1 MGCFCSK
8 RTQPRPPPP
17 SPPVPKPPPPPV
29 LKPPPPPPPVPKPPP
44 PPVLKPPPPPPPVPK
59 PPPPPVLKPP
69 LPPPPVSE
77 LPPPLVSKQPPPP
90 LLKPPLPPPPVSEL
104 PPPLVSKQPPP
115 PLLKPPLP
123 PPPVSEPLPP
133 LVSKPP
139 PPPVLKPPLPPPSVS
154 ELPPPLM
161 SKPLQSKTP
170 KKRALLCGV
179 SYKNSK
185 HELKGTIND
194 VNNMKDLLINNFGFS
209 EDNLLILTEEKYD
222 PKVIPTKNNI
232 EKGLQWLVEGCS
244 DGDSLVF
251 YFAGHGASVDEA
263 LAGDEKDGKDETIC
277 PLDFLKEGK
286 ILDNYINS
294 TIVGPLKKGVTLH
307 AIVDACHSGT
317 ILDLSNVYNLETKNW
332 EDNNPKSGVRKG
344 TDGGLAI
351 SISACEDHQEAT
363 DNFEKKNTNG
373 SMTYILTDLVKAR
386 QGLTYGDLFESMHVA
401 IQDVKKGG
409 FLPSTNF
416 LRKMFGNTI
425 SQKPQ
430 LSSSEIF
437 DVYSRPFQL

>member
-17 SPPVPKPPPPPV
+17 FPPVPKQ
-29 LKPPPPPPPVPKPPP
+29 
-44 PPVLKPPPPPPPVPK
+44 
-59 PPPPPVLKPP
+59 PPPPVLKPP

-77 LPPPLVSKQPPPP
+77 P
-90 LLKPPLPPPPVSEL
+90 PPPPVSKL
-104 PPPLVSKQPPP
+104 
-115 PLLKPPLP
+115 
-123 PPPVSEPLPP
+123 
-133 LVSKPP
+133 P
-139 PPPVLKPPLPPPSVS
+139 PPPVLKPPLPPPTVS
-154 ELPPPLM
+154 EPPPPLM
-161 SKPLQSKTP
+161 SKPPPPPMLKPPLLPPPISEPPPPLPFQSKTP

-194 VNNMKDLLINNFGFS
+194 VNNMKDLLVNYFGFL
-209 EDNLLILTEEKYD
+209 EDNLLILTEEKDD

-317 ILDLSNVYNLETKNW
+317 ILDLSNVYNLETY
-332 EDNNPKSGVRKG
+332 
-344 TDGGLAI
+344 I
-351 SISACEDHQEAT
+351 C
-363 DNFEKKNTNG
+363 NF
-373 SMTYILTDLVKAR
+373 MI
-386 QGLTYGDLFESMHVA
+386 
-401 IQDVKKGG
+401 
-409 FLPSTNF
+409 
-416 LRKMFGNTI
+416 
-425 SQKPQ
+425 
-430 LSSSEIF
+430 
-437 DVYSRPFQL
+437 

>member
-17 SPPVPKPPPPPV
+17 FPPVPKLPPPPV
-29 LKPPPPPPPVPKPPP
+29 LKE
-44 PPVLKPPPPPPPVPK
+44 
-59 PPPPPVLKPP
+59 P

-90 LLKPPLPPPPVSEL
+90 VLKPPLPPPPVSE
-104 PPPLVSKQPPP
+104 
-115 PLLKPPLP
+115 
-123 PPPVSEPLPP
+123 
-133 LVSKPP
+133 PP
-139 PPPVLKPPLPPPSVS
+139 PPPVLKPPLPPPAVS
-154 ELPPPLM
+154 EPPPPLM
-161 SKPLQSKTP
+161 SKPPPPPMLKPPLPPPPISEPPPPLPFQSKTP

-194 VNNMKDLLINNFGFS
+194 VNNMKDLLINYFGFL
-209 EDNLLILTEEKYD
+209 EDNLLILTEEKDD

-317 ILDLSNVYNLETKNW
+317 ILDLSNVYNLETKKW

-373 SMTYILTDLVKAR
+373 SMTYILTELVKTR
-386 QGLTYGDLFESMHVA
+386 QGLTYGNLFESMHVA

-409 FLPSTNF
+409 FLPTTNF

-437 DVYSRPFQL
+437 DVYNRPFQL